1 MRLFR
6 RALVAVAVLLLGM
19 VAGVGWYYSNQI
31 LGPDEPLER
40 RGQTVKAHTDT
51 TITLTPTARSVRP
64 GWWAIEWPGGYG
76 ELGPEIGR
84 DHGALVRRF
93 RLAAGAPPET
103 SARIA
108 GFASDANPRTW
119 LGIRFEEIA
128 IHSRIGTLPA
138 WRIAGPGP
146 TWAIFVHGRGATR
159 AEVLRMLPF
168 YRAQGMPGLVISYRN
183 DPGLPRFQG
192 GGYRMGVTEWED
204 LEAAVRYA
212 LDHGA
217 RDVVLVGC
225 SMGGGIVAQFLRH
238 SSLRGAV
245 RGAVLDAP
253 ALDWEA
259 VLAQAAEKR
268 RVPAPLTTL
277 GMAVSTLRSGIH
289 WSDLTQALHAGEFV
303 TPMLIFHGE
312 SDATVPI
319 AVSERFAAAR
329 PDLVILVRIPEA
341 DHVESSNY
349 QPERYRRVLT
359 AWLEAHGVMRP
370 GAGSEFSAPDTPR
383 RRKGL

>member
-1 MRLFR
+1 MRLLR
-6 RALVAVAVLLLGM
+6 RALVAIAVLLFAA
-19 VAGVGWYYSNQI
+19 VAGVGWYYSNEI

-40 RGQTVKAHTDT
+40 RGQSVKSHTDT
-51 TITLTPTARSVRP
+51 TITLTPSPKSLRP

-103 SARIA
+103 TARLA
-108 GFASDANPRTW
+108 GFAFDANPRTW
-119 LGIRFEEIA
+119 FGIPFEEIP
-128 IHSRIGTLPA
+128 IRSRIGTLPA

-168 YRAQGMPGLVISYRN
+168 YRAQGMPCLVISYRN
-183 DPGLPRFQG
+183 DPGLPRVQG

-204 LEAAVRYA
+204 LEVGVRFA

-225 SMGGGIVAQFLRH
+225 SMGGGIVTQFLRRSALR
-238 SSLRGAV
+238 SSV

-253 ALDWEA
+253 VLDWEA
-259 VLAQAAEKR
+259 VLARASEKR
-268 RVPAPLTTL
+268 RVPAPVTAL

-289 WSDLTQALHAGEFV
+289 WRDLTQALHAGEFV

-312 SDATVPI
+312 SDQTVPI
-319 AVSERFAAAR
+319 AVSVRFAAAR
-329 PDLVILVRIPEA
+329 PDLVLLVRIPEA

-359 AWLEAHGVMRP
+359 AWLEAHGVARY
-370 GAGSEFSAPDTPR
+370 GARSVLSAGDTPR
-383 RRKGL
+383 RRKAL